1 MTKANFSRWRKKQI
15 FSLVQIEDSTIFYY
29 WKKLGRLDSRVVFKL
44 DFWTFEHQYPMP
56 YDNFSFLAQA

>member
-1 MTKANFSRWRKKQI
+1 MKKQI